1 MKYLI
6 IYYASHRFKLLKYKY
21 NKILLKESIIGYSH
35 KLNLKR
41 IKLFNK
47 IEKFKNKRRGCIY
60 EI

>member
-1 MKYLI
+1 MKHLI
-6 IYYASHRFKLLKYKY
+6 IYYASHRYKKLCIKY
-21 NKILLKESIIGYSH
+21 NKILLKESLKGYSQ